1 VARYWSIQ
9 YESIY
14 LYHSADIR
22 MISKLAMLDKH
33 NAEQAEPSWP
43 HLGKGMRRVDKTL
56 DAPVEEGDE
65 YICFAN

>member
-1 VARYWSIQ
+1 
-9 YESIY
+9 
-14 LYHSADIR
+14 